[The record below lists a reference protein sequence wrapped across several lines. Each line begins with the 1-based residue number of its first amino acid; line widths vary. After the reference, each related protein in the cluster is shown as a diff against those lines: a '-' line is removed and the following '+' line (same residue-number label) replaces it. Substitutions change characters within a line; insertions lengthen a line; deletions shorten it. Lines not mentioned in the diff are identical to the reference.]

1 MKRFTTIVGLALG
14 CAALLAPP
22 AFAQSHETE
31 TKTKIKTDHANVVTY
46 TGCIGSTSGQARS
59 YVLNNVVPAER
70 TTTRSA
76 DGSSTTTTT
85 YALVP
90 EATVQ
95 LEPQIGHRVEVQ
107 GVLVEPGHGDA
118 KVKSKT
124 EVNGKDEKSKT
135 EIERGP
141 YPQLRV
147 MSVKPLG
154 ESCAVN

>member
-1 MKRFTTIVGLALG
+1 MKRFSTTLALAFG
-14 CAALLAPP
+14 CAALMVLHAQ
-22 AFAQSHETE
+22 AQSTE
-31 TKTKIKTDHANVVTY
+31 TKTKTKTDHASIVTY
-46 TGCIGSTSGQARS
+46 TGCIATGAQTQS
-59 YVLNNVVPAER
+59 YILQNVVPAQR
-70 TTTRSA
+70 TTTLRA
-76 DGSSTTTTT
+76 DGSTSTVTT

-95 LEPQIGHRVEVQ
+95 LAPQVGHKVEVQ

-118 KVKSKT
+118 EVKTKT
-124 EVNGKDEKSKT
+124 EVNGKDQKTKT

-147 MSVKPLG
+147 TSMKPLG

>member
-1 MKRFTTIVGLALG
+1 MKRLFTTTALALG
-14 CAALLAPP
+14 CAALLVPTT
-22 AFAQSHETE
+22 FAQSHETE
-31 TKTKIKTDHANVVTY
+31 TKTKVKTDHATVVTY
-46 TGCIGSTSGQARS
+46 TGCIASSGAQTRT

-76 DGSSTTTTT
+76 DGTTSTTTT

-90 EATVQ
+90 EASVQ
-95 LEPQIGHRVEVQ
+95 LEPQIGHKVEVQ
-107 GVLVEPGHGDA
+107 GVLVEAGHGDA
-118 KVKSKT
+118 TVKSKT
-124 EVNGKDEKSKT
+124 EVNGKDTKQKT

-141 YPQLRV
+141 YQQLRV